1 MSRTAAASV
10 ALPKTQ
16 IRLLQM
22 NGFEGSE
29 KRPSFSSHVI
39 EVDTQPKYAALS
51 YVWGIDV
58 PVHEIYMNGQSVL
71 VRKNLYDFFYNL
83 TLEFW
88 EHGPAQHWKYVW
100 IDALCIDQSNIIE
113 RNQQVSM
120 MDRIYSEAAMVIVW
134 MGQLFGDVPRDLPQR
149 TEEERQEERQRHLDY
164 VGLNGFLS
172 AKYWNRTWTVQEFIL
187 AQTVHFFWISREGER
202 MDMLADE
209 AMEQMTGI
217 YKLYIGF
224 ARGGARA
231 YLSMLY
237 DKRNGWLEDLSLLD
251 WMLEFYSCEC
261 LDKRDRIFALMG
273 LVKQEER
280 ELLSMF
286 FPDYGLDHE
295 TVVTI
300 TLAIIQHVKGT
311 HILGRQNGEAF
322 EYAKPMSENFYEKA
336 HGSSWPSAVLSVMGV
351 EITTHEEVARW
362 QAAVDAF
369 DLDPAKSQVLQGQ
382 SLGVSRGEPSL
393 LPSKGVQWMSQ
404 IGLYCIRI
412 LGFIALA
419 GLVSRYVTRL
429 RANRSSS

>member
-1 MSRTAAASV
+1 MV
-10 ALPKTQ
+10 LPKTK
-16 IRLLQM
+16 IRLLEM
-22 NGFEGSE
+22 NGFEGPE
-29 KRPSFSSHVI
+29 ERPSFSSHVI

-51 YVWGIDV
+51 YVWGTDI
-58 PVHEIYMNGQSVL
+58 PAHEIYLNGRSVL
-71 VRKNLYDFFYNL
+71 VRKNLYDFCYNL

-88 EHGPAQHWKYVW
+88 EYGPAQHWEYVW
-100 IDALCIDQSNIIE
+100 IDALCIDQSNVTE

-120 MDRIYSEAAMVIVW
+120 MDRIYSEAAIVIVW

-149 TEEERQEERQRHLDY
+149 TEEERQEDRQRHRDY
-164 VGLNGFLS
+164 LGLNGFLS
-172 AKYWNRTWTVQEFIL
+172 ANYWDRTWTVQEFIL
-187 AQTVHFFWISREGER
+187 AQNVHFFWINRDGQR

-237 DKRNGWLEDLSLLD
+237 EKRDGWLEDLSLLD

-273 LVKQEER
+273 LVKQQER
-280 ELLSMF
+280 KLLSIF

-295 TVVTI
+295 TVVII
-300 TLAIIQHVKGT
+300 TLAIIQEVKGT
-311 HILGRQNGEAF
+311 HILGHESGEGF
-322 EYAKPMSENFYEKA
+322 VNAKHMSDNFYEKA

-351 EITTHEEVARW
+351 ETTTHEEVVRW

-369 DLDPAKSQVLQGQ
+369 DLEAAKKQVLQGQ
-382 SLGVSRGEPSL
+382 SPGVSKRWPAPL
-393 LPSKGVQWMSQ
+393 WRKRAQWMPPF
-404 IGLYCIRI
+404 GLHWIRMF
-412 LGFIALA
+412 GFIALA
-419 GLVSRYVTRL
+419 GMVSRYVTGL
-429 RANRSSS
+429 RARRSGS